1 MKGRGGEILIY
12 LLAAWLVFS
21 NVMLRRTINDMQKM
35 LRNGS
40 DSCAETR

>member
-12 LLAAWLVFS
+12 VVAMLLFS
-21 NVMLRRTINDMQKM
+21 HIIMLRHTITDLQKM